1 MVIFVLHIA
10 SVFITSYSK
19 YSWSK
24 PLQSCVFVKLLTT
37 DPKMKLSSEVFTF
50 LKQFMLVLTY
60 LLW

>member
-19 YSWSK
+19 YS
-24 PLQSCVFVKLLTT
+24 CVFVKLLTT
-37 DPKMKLSSEVFTF
+37 DPKMKLSSEFFTF